1 MSHVDAA
8 MNEMFQATHMQLLRN
23 CCRLEKLVLAAT
35 LLEGRAQGERRT
47 LLTALTMLCKG
58 WESAHA
64 AAGHTDAVVEDVAIR
79 LQHMCHS
86 HSEASVCVGEVT
98 AAASRL
104 GAKRLILADPGAAV
118 VCSQQLQE
126 AAWSQRS

>member
-23 CCRLEKLVLAAT
+23 CCRLEKLVLAAI
-35 LLEGRAQGERRT
+35 LLQGRAQGEKRSVP
-47 LLTALTMLCKG
+47 TALTTFCNG
-58 WESAHA
+58 WESARA

-79 LQHMCHS
+79 VQHMCHS

-98 AAASRL
+98 TAASRL

-118 VCSQQLQE
+118 GRSQQK
-126 AAWSQRS
+126 AACSQRS